1 MKSGVRG
8 IFFFFVFFFFSFLS
22 FVWRATIG
30 RGHRIYYLKLE
41 RQFIQTAIICASRWL
56 VLSHIFTYLIFPKL
70 QTDIFWLISLSF
82 LPFFIVLMSRI
93 VALHS
98 TPGKVHEFINL
109 GLSVECAAFES
120 LKFIKLPRGVQRP
133 ILLAKRTLSSL
144 YRGLEVKSDTD
155 KCSLVIH
162 AAV

>member
-8 IFFFFVFFFFSFLS
+8 IFFFCLFFFSFLS

-41 RQFIQTAIICASRWL
+41 RQFIQTAIICVSRWL
-56 VLSHIFTYLIFPKL
+56 VLSRIFTCLIFPKL

-120 LKFIKLPRGVQRP
+120 LKFIKLPRGVQV
-133 ILLAKRTLSSL
+133 KSSL

>member
-1 MKSGVRG
+1 MKSGVRYC
-8 IFFFFVFFFFSFLS
+8 FSFLS

-41 RQFIQTAIICASRWL
+41 RQFIQTASLEMARIEPYLHI
-56 VLSHIFTYLIFPKL
+56 SHISQTLNWYLLTDFFEFPSVFYRFNEKNRRFAF
-70 QTDIFWLISLSF
+70 DPRKS
-82 LPFFIVLMSRI
+82 
-93 VALHS
+93 
-98 TPGKVHEFINL
+98 EFINL

-120 LKFIKLPRGVQRP
+120 LKFLKLLRGVQRP

-155 KCSLVIH
+155 KCSLVIN